1 MRILGIKPGHD
12 GALALIEDGT
22 LVYSIEGEKNSF
34 ERYMHVTPS
43 SLLDAAS
50 AACAP
55 PDCIALGGWRHG
67 SPAKGKHIGMGY
79 WGVEDT
85 TFRLTDTSF
94 FGSPVRLF
102 EDSHESS
109 HVWSAY
115 GLSPFADRYPCH
127 VLVWEGQI
135 GRFYRLDSGG
145 RVTAFPQ
152 VIEQPG
158 CKYQFLYTLAD
169 PNRTEPSVQHR
180 PPEDAGKVMA
190 LAAFGT
196 RRAPNL
202 HEARFID
209 WILDCP
215 DIIGMTKGQ
224 LAGSPF
230 YDVGV
235 ESQAFKDLVRGVS
248 DAIFGRYLDWAS
260 MHLEPGLPL
269 AIGGGCGL
277 NCEWNTNWLRSGLF
291 SDVFVPPC
299 VNDSGAAIG
308 TAIHAQQLMTGS
320 AAVKWNVYCGSI
332 ARAHGARAAA
342 LGCDTV
348 PLDPAQV
355 ATDLA
360 EGHVVATM
368 HGRCEIGP
376 RALGNRSLL
385 ADPRDARM
393 LGRLNTIKQ
402 RESYRPIAPV
412 VTAEAAA
419 EFFDMSCLD
428 RYMLYFSRVRDER
441 IPAVTHVD
449 GSARVQVVARNDNP
463 LLWSILDSFG
473 AQTGVPVLCN
483 TSLNFKGRG
492 FIDDVDD
499 LLRYCAETG
508 VRRAIVDGMYV
519 RL

>member
-1 MRILGIKPGHD
+1 MRIVGIKPGHD
-12 GALALIEDGT
+12 GAVALIEDGT

-34 ERYMHVTPS
+34 ERYMHMTPS

-50 AACAP
+50 ATCAP
-55 PDCIALGGWRHG
+55 PDCIAFGGWRHG
-67 SPAKGKHIGMGY
+67 SPAQGKHVGMGY
-79 WGVEDT
+79 WGVGDA
-85 TFRLTDTSF
+85 TFRLTGARF
-94 FGSPVRLF
+94 FGHSVRLF
-102 EDSHESS
+102 EASHESS
-109 HVWSAY
+109 HVWSTY

-135 GRFYRLDSGG
+135 GRFYRLDAGG
-145 RVTAFPQ
+145 RVTAYPQ

-169 PNRTEPSVQHR
+169 PGRNEPRVQHR
-180 PPEDAGKVMA
+180 PPEDAGKIMA
-190 LAAFGT
+190 LAAFGAS
-196 RRAPNL
+196 RAPNPD
-202 HEARFID
+202 EARLIE
-209 WILDCP
+209 WVLDCP
-215 DIIGMTKGQ
+215 DIIGTVKSQ
-224 LAGSPF
+224 LADSPF
-230 YDVGV
+230 HDVGV

-248 DAIFGRYLDWAS
+248 DAIFRRYLDWARR
-260 MHLEPGLPL
+260 HLEPGLPI

-291 SDVFVPPC
+291 SEVFVPPC

-308 TAIHAQQLMTGS
+308 SAIQAQQVLTGS
-320 AAVKWNVYCGSI
+320 AAVTWNVYCGSI
-332 ARAHGARAAA
+332 ARPHEARAAA
-342 LGCDTV
+342 LGCDAT

-355 ATDLA
+355 AADLA
-360 EGHVVATM
+360 AGHVVAAM

-393 LGRLNTIKQ
+393 VARLNEMKQ

-419 EFFDMSCLD
+419 EFFDMPCLD
-428 RYMLYFSRVRDER
+428 RYMLYFSRVRDAR

-449 GSARVQVVARNDNP
+449 GSARVQVVARADNP
-463 LLWSILDSFG
+463 LLWSILDRFG

-508 VRRAIVDGMYV
+508 VRRAIVEGLYV